1 MNLRLTHLAHF
12 FVALFFLSAIPSFV
26 SAQLLVT
33 QDEWVG
39 MLDDN
44 TVKRGF
50 TLMTKIRD
58 VSIGI
63 PPDILPN
70 PTRALLRM
78 SATQEAASAALA
90 PHDGM
95 RYASDLFYYEFFDV
109 ASLQGE
115 LVLALESKPVM
126 RRAGVYL
133 FDPRTQQWFP
143 LRTAKAS
150 DHHFR
155 AFTDVLSGYVAVLE
169 YENEDAEFLS
179 FVSSARAVAAADGD
193 DHVYVAHHSRDIYP
207 IASLTKLM
215 TALVF
220 LEHNPGWNTRVTI
233 TPHDDAP
240 PAKIAFQAGDVVTA
254 RALFDSM
261 LVGSKNNVAQALS
274 RASGLSRNEFIK
286 KMNEKAQQLGMTDT
300 HFVDVTGL
308 SSSNKG
314 TARDIALL
322 ARIAFSN
329 SDIRSATGKR
339 FASVGLLNR
348 KKTFYIPTTNDL
360 VASGVKTL
368 GKTGYLPEVGYN
380 LTLMKV
386 QNNKPIVFVIL
397 GAQTSDDR
405 FALGKRLLERPW

>member
-12 FVALFFLSAIPSFV
+12 FVALFFLSAVPSLV

-39 MLDDN
+39 MLDVN
-44 TVKRGF
+44 TIKRGF
-50 TLMTKIRD
+50 TLMTESRD
-58 VSIGI
+58 SSIGI
-63 PPDILPN
+63 RPGVLPS
-70 PTRALLRM
+70 PTRAILRK
-78 SATQEAASAALA
+78 SAVQEEATAALA
-90 PHDGM
+90 PRDGM

-109 ASLQGE
+109 GSLRGE
-115 LVLALESKPVM
+115 VVLALESKPVM

-150 DHHFR
+150 AHHFR

-169 YENEDAEFLS
+169 YENENAEFLS
-179 FVSSARAVAAADGD
+179 LVSSARAVVAADGD
-193 DHVYVAHHSRDIYP
+193 DHVYVAHHSRDVYP

-233 TPHDDAP
+233 TPQDDTP
-240 PAKIAFQAGDVVTA
+240 PAKIAFQTGDVVTA

-261 LVGSKNNVAQALS
+261 LVGSKNNGAEALS
-274 RASGLSRNEFIK
+274 RASGLSRSEFIK
-286 KMNEKAQQLGMTDT
+286 KMNEKAQQLGMANTR
-300 HFVDVTGL
+300 FVDVTGL
-308 SSSNKG
+308 SPSNKG
-314 TARDIALL
+314 AARDIALL
-322 ARIAFSN
+322 ARIALSN
-329 SDIRSATGKR
+329 SDIRSATAKR
-339 FASVGLLNR
+339 VASVGLLNR
-348 KKTFYIPTTNDL
+348 KKTFYVPTTNDL
-360 VASGVKTL
+360 VASGMKTL

-380 LTLMKV
+380 LALMKV

>member
-1 MNLRLTHLAHF
+1 MNYRIII
-12 FVALFFLSAIPSFV
+12 ALLFLSIMPSSAF
-26 SAQLLVT
+26 AQLLVT
-33 QDEWVG
+33 EDEWVG
-39 MLDDN
+39 VLDDN

-78 SATQEAASAALA
+78 SATQEAARTALA
-90 PHDGM
+90 PRDGM

-109 ASLQGE
+109 ASLRGE

-150 DHHFR
+150 AHHFR
-155 AFTDVLSGYVAVLE
+155 AFTDVLSGYIAVLE

-179 FVSSARAVAAADGD
+179 LIGSTRAVVAADGD

-220 LEHNPGWNTRVTI
+220 LEHNPGWNMRVTI
-233 TPHDDAP
+233 TKQDDTP
-240 PAKIAFQAGDVVTA
+240 PAKIAFQTGDVVTA
-254 RALFDSM
+254 RSLFDSM

-274 RASGLSRNEFIK
+274 RASGLSRNDFIK
-286 KMNEKAQQLGMTDT
+286 KMNEKARQLGMTDT

-308 SSSNKG
+308 SPNNKG
-314 TARDIALL
+314 AARDIALL
-322 ARIAFSN
+322 ARTALSN

-348 KKTFYIPTTNDL
+348 KKTFYIATTNDL
-360 VASGVKTL
+360 VASGMKTL

-380 LTLMKV
+380 LALMKV

>member
-1 MNLRLTHLAHF
+1 MKYRIII
-12 FVALFFLSAIPSFV
+12 VALFFLSVMPSSVF
-26 SAQLLVT
+26 AQLIVT
-33 QDEWVG
+33 EDEWVG

-50 TLMTKIRD
+50 TLMTQSRD
-58 VSIGI
+58 VFIGI
-63 PPDILPN
+63 RSGVLSN
-70 PTRALLRM
+70 PTRALLRQ
-78 SATQEAASAALA
+78 SAAQEEAAAALA
-90 PHDGM
+90 PRDGM

-109 ASLQGE
+109 VSLRGE
-115 LVLALESKPVM
+115 LVLALESKPVT

-150 DHHFR
+150 AHHFR

-179 FVSSARAVAAADGD
+179 LISSTRAVVAADGD
-193 DHVYVAHHSRDIYP
+193 DHVYVAHHSRDVYP

-220 LEHNPGWNTRVTI
+220 LEHNPGWNTRI
-233 TPHDDAP
+233 TMTSQDDTP
-240 PAKIAFQAGDVVTA
+240 PAKIAFQTGDMVTA

-261 LVGSKNNVAQALS
+261 LVGSKNNGAQALS
-274 RASGLSRNEFIK
+274 RASGLSQNEFIK
-286 KMNEKAQQLGMTDT
+286 KMNEKARQLGMMDT

-308 SSSNKG
+308 SPNNKG
-314 TARDIALL
+314 AARDIALM
-322 ARIAFSN
+322 ARVALSN
-329 SDIRSATGKR
+329 SDIRNATGKR
-339 FASVGLLNR
+339 AASVRLLNR
-348 KKTFYIPTTNDL
+348 KKTFYVPTTNDL
-360 VASGVKTL
+360 VASGMKTL
-368 GKTGYLPEVGYN
+368 GKTGYLPEAGYN
-380 LTLMKV
+380 LALIKN
-386 QNNKPIVFVIL
+386 QNNKPIIFVIL

>member
-1 MNLRLTHLAHF
+1 MNYRIIII
-12 FVALFFLSAIPSFV
+12 ALLFLSVMPSSV

-33 QDEWVG
+33 EDEWVG
-39 MLDDN
+39 MLDAN

-63 PPDILPN
+63 PSGVLPN
-70 PTRALLRM
+70 PTRALLRQ
-78 SATQEAASAALA
+78 SAAQEEATAALA
-90 PHDGM
+90 PRDGM

-109 ASLQGE
+109 ASLRGE

-143 LRTAKAS
+143 LRTVKAS
-150 DHHFR
+150 AHHFR

-179 FVSSARAVAAADGD
+179 LVSSARAVAAADGD

-233 TPHDDAP
+233 APQDDAP
-240 PAKIAFQAGDVVTA
+240 SAKIAFE
-254 RALFDSM
+254 M
-261 LVGSKNNVAQALS
+261 
-274 RASGLSRNEFIK
+274 IK
-286 KMNEKAQQLGMTDT
+286 LI
-300 HFVDVTGL
+300 
-308 SSSNKG
+308 SS
-314 TARDIALL
+314 
-322 ARIAFSN
+322 
-329 SDIRSATGKR
+329 
-339 FASVGLLNR
+339 
-348 KKTFYIPTTNDL
+348 
-360 VASGVKTL
+360 
-368 GKTGYLPEVGYN
+368 
-380 LTLMKV
+380 
-386 QNNKPIVFVIL
+386 VI
-397 GAQTSDDR
+397 
-405 FALGKRLLERPW
+405 